1 MCLRDKMILTIPVV
15 FLSFSLLFSTMSLT
29 SIVAWTLVGLAI
41 GIWITWIQ
49 IRTEFQK
56 LVQPV
61 RSEFTL
67 SGALDELPHLHIKW
81 NGRTLLN
88 GAVIHEMIKTFID
101 VMDSKVFCF
110 DIENTHPNPTFLT
123 VPTGTYKR
131 FTRKAMIG
139 WEPVEQPKP
148 TAEIME

>member
-1 MCLRDKMILTIPVV
+1 MILTIPIL
-15 FLSFSLLFSTMSLT
+15 FLSLSLLFSNMSLS
-29 SIVAWTLVGLAI
+29 SILTWTVLGLVFGT
-41 GIWITWIQ
+41 WITWIQ
-49 IRTEFQK
+49 VRTEFQK

-67 SGALDELPHLHIKW
+67 SGALEELPHLHIKW

-88 GAVIHEMIKTFID
+88 GTVVHEMIRTFVD

-110 DIENTHPNPTFLT
+110 DIENTHPNPKFLT
-123 VPTGTYKR
+123 VPTGRYKR
-131 FTRKAMIG
+131 FSRKHAVG

-148 TAEIME
+148 TTETME